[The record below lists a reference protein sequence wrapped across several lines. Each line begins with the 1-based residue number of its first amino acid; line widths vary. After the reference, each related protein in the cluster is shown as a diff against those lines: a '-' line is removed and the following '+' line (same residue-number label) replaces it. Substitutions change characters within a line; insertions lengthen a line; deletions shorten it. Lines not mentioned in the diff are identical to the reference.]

1 MAVWARVRARAM
13 ARARVTL
20 SKSREESTCKGKSVS
35 QTEGKSQR
43 TGKSA
48 GKSES
53 KMSYASLP
61 EPLRYRLKTMA
72 GWAER
77 EGGRGRRMGRREG
90 RG

>member
-43 TGKSA
+43 TGN
-48 GKSES
+48 SES